1 MIFSFVFS
9 FLFLVYLLYGRGFD
23 FDLITSPAIL
33 GSFCSSSFVLFIVML
48 KLPFVKMIQIFYHIY
63 FNFLEIVSW
72 SWKLSGTFMNKIINQ
87 SMFNSKNKF
96 QEFTFL
102 KKYYDFI

>member
-1 MIFSFVFS
+1 
-9 FLFLVYLLYGRGFD
+9 
-23 FDLITSPAIL
+23 
-33 GSFCSSSFVLFIVML
+33 
-48 KLPFVKMIQIFYHIY
+48 MIQIFYHIY

-96 QEFTFL
+96 QEFTF
-102 KKYYDFI
+102 KKNIMILSKVIKSILFMNLMN